1 MEVYMLFKHYKTKHD
16 CQFPDVHY
24 FTPENFV
31 LMLKMCTAN
40 GALEEFKILN
50 RDIMNTEKID
60 DDYVAQ
66 IKKGYSTF
74 ISQRNEVDN
83 KSLIPQSRRV
93 SVQLNSENLVLL
105 KSLLLKS
112 LE

>member
-1 MEVYMLFKHYKTKHD
+1 MEIYMLFKHYKTKHD
-16 CQFPDVHY
+16 CQFPDVQY

-50 RDIMNTEKID
+50 RDIIQTEKID

-66 IKKGYSTF
+66 VKKGYSTF
-74 ISQRNEVDN
+74 ISQRNELAN
-83 KSLIPQSRRV
+83 GTSKPQKRRV
-93 SVQLNSENLVLL
+93 SVQLNSENLLLL
-105 KSLLLKS
+105 KSLLQKS